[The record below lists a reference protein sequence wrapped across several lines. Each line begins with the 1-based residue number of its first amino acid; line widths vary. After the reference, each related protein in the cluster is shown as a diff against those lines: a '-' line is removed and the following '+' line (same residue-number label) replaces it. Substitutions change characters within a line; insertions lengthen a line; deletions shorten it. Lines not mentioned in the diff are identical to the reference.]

1 MPFHFPSSPLSERS
15 AAMGKGCRVV
25 VCGQASVGKTAIL
38 EQVLYGSHVVGSQM
52 HESQEDVFVA
62 WVETERGVREQ
73 VRLYDTRGLRD
84 SPSELPRHYLAL
96 ADGFLLVY
104 SVDNVQS
111 FRKVE
116 ALKKEIDRARDKK
129 EVTVVVLGNKSDLR
143 ANRAVRLDQAQQW
156 ARTEKVRLW
165 EVSVTDRRTLLEP
178 LVFLASKLTQPPSKP
193 AFPLPRRSK
202 GGTSEN

>member
-1 MPFHFPSSPLSERS
+1 
-15 AAMGKGCRVV
+15 MGKGCRVV